1 MISLKPLF
9 HFKFNFNLFF
19 RNDFYLTIER
29 GNFERGGK
37 AAARNI
43 EVSVMVIDRDG
54 KPIENCIFAAAGIP
68 GRTRLESSVLYHS
81 NSPVWGE
88 TFRLEVPI
96 DKFYHS
102 HIRIEYRHC
111 SSNYYVN
118 RKIIIK
124 INSVRETPSNVCTYL
139 INIQTCANDHL

>member
-1 MISLKPLF
+1 MFSLIRI
-9 HFKFNFNLFF
+9 
-19 RNDFYLTIER
+19 RNDFYLTIEK

-43 EVSVMVIDRDG
+43 EVSIVVIDRDG
-54 KPIENCIFAAAGIP
+54 KPIENCIFAAAGIS
-68 GRTRLESSVLYHS
+68 GRTRLESSVLYHT
-81 NSPVWGE
+81 NSPIWGE

-111 SSNYYVN
+111 SSKL
-118 RKIIIK
+118 R
-124 INSVRETPSNVCTYL
+124 
-139 INIQTCANDHL
+139 IQ